1 MPKYELSQI
10 VELTKDMPEIGLA
23 RGTRAAV
30 VQVFEEPDEAYE
42 IEVVDESGD
51 TRAEL
56 AVSPDQIRPVRSLVL
71 KTFSETNLKTGETL
85 TASTAAAG
93 ICPLDRRPGNAQNA
107 GRFDLGLAG
116 GEHPASFGKP

>member
-71 KTFSETNLKTGETL
+71 
-85 TASTAAAG
+85 
-93 ICPLDRRPGNAQNA
+93 
-107 GRFDLGLAG
+107 
-116 GEHPASFGKP
+116 